1 MTRFERWALAVSMFL
16 FLASVMIYRLTPPDV
31 AVSALH

>member
-1 MTRFERWALAVSMFL
+1 MTRFERWALTVSMCL
-16 FLASVMIYRLTPPDV
+16 FLASVVIYNLTSPDL